1 MTVSTFSAAVHITP
15 TVIKTL
21 YTHGKRKSRKLKDK
35 DGQQEATDDIFFDE
49 AFHIVK
55 SFILLGT
62 KNTVESL
69 QAFTNTHVPAPPWT
83 AVAPVRVPLHSC
95 NQAAD
100 LLTQWFGPEDLKRV
114 VGGEKWWQVRGL
126 DGIDAE
132 WIAEKSYLR
141 PESVHIDAGREYSE
155 EEKLVISMEHLETT
169 MLYIHGGGYFW
180 GSINTHRYQIIKY
193 ARKIGGRAFSV
204 NYRKAP
210 QYPWPCPLHDVLAAY
225 LYLIQPPPGAV
236 HKPIPASKIVLAGD
250 SAGGALCLTMLTVL
264 RDLGQPLPAGA
275 VLISPWVDL
284 THSFP
289 SIHTNTATDIIPPHG
304 FINKPS
310 VLWPVDPIK
319 EGGRV
324 SRARSDPQPK
334 LCHTHTPCAD
344 RNVATDTAQVPPNDT
359 EKLGDCMP
367 AGSKQETSSSPA
379 SGVPVKSQ
387 ERAPVL
393 DRGKDYIAGR
403 RHERD
408 QDKNRNR
415 TYTMLMDD
423 LAGNT
428 GHRPGLDSIPNL
440 DDIEYWQPNPP
451 KVLMKNPGDVPLE
464 VRSQIQHYATT
475 EQLSHPLVSPVLQAS
490 LGNLCPLYIL
500 AGDGEV
506 LRDEIIYL
514 AHKAAN
520 PAEYPVREG
529 VLRDGSRQK
538 ENARKFSAPTKVH
551 LQVYDGMCHVLTVFS
566 FTSSADYA
574 YHSIAEFAKHV
585 TQCSAEHLDRNP
597 FPDSRR
603 PLTEPKPKTCSVDKA
618 LMRKD
623 SAKEKFKS
631 SPQLLP
637 IALGHSPESAEESRI
652 LVHVENEGQTT
663 QEVEPGEVKRQTPGP
678 DAPLH
683 AMSDCSGDTL
693 MIRERVD
700 IHGRVRSMEPKEAIP
715 ALQLRPSEIGIIK
728 EETLFKWLEGQEEWD
743 RRFKYRATKV
753 MKKRKAFE
761 AMSNSII
768 KNARQRGLL
777 LAGESNDL
785 VERLTVGGSS
795 SAHGLIQEDRRWG
808 PLDLG
813 DERPPPT
820 AIAARRDTREA
831 LALLKKSIY
840 HTAPATHK
848 TIPRV
853 KTVIPAAFNPNDAPF
868 RPPRQSVSEQQV
880 HSGMRYIHG
889 LRMWQSI
896 VSYVARK
903 AAVKVVEDTRR
914 VGNGLME
921 VGDKAASTVKDT
933 VGSGEECRVDDRVE

>member
-21 YTHGKRKSRKLKDK
+21 YTHGKRKAKKLKNGDEK
-35 DGQQEATDDIFFDE
+35 EEATDDIFFDE

-83 AVAPVRVPLHSC
+83 AVIPVRVPLHSC

-100 LLTQWFGPEDLKRV
+100 LLIQWFGPEDLKRV
-114 VGGEKWWQVRGL
+114 VGGERWWQVRGL

-132 WIAEKSYLR
+132 WIAEKSHLR
-141 PESVHIDAGREYSE
+141 PESVHIDAGRRYSE
-155 EEKLVISMEHLETT
+155 EERLLMSMEQLETT
-169 MLYIHGGGYFW
+169 MLYIHGGGYYW

-193 ARKIGGRAFSV
+193 AHKIRGRAFTV

-225 LYLIQPPPGAV
+225 LYLIQPPPDAA
-236 HKPIPASKIVLAGD
+236 HKPIPPSKIVFAGD

-304 FINKPS
+304 FMNKPS

-324 SRARSDPQPK
+324 ARAHSDPLLK
-334 LCHTHTPCAD
+334 PCRVD
-344 RNVATDTAQVPPNDT
+344 IPGSDKHITRHTAQVLPTDT
-359 EKLGDCMP
+359 EKESDSTP
-367 AGSKQETSSSPA
+367 VGSKHQLSSNSVSSIPLE
-379 SGVPVKSQ
+379 SQHKSSFFDGGKCD
-387 ERAPVL
+387 L
-393 DRGKDYIAGR
+393 TGRGHGR
-403 RHERD
+403 SRD
-408 QDKNRNR
+408 QNRNGSN
-415 TYTMLMDD
+415 TIPMDE
-423 LAGNT
+423 LAVNRGSV
-428 GHRPGLDSIPNL
+428 SIPDL
-440 DDIEYWQPNPP
+440 DDIDFWQPNPP
-451 KVLMKNPGDVPLE
+451 KVLMKNPRDVPLE
-464 VRSQIQHYATT
+464 IRSQIQHYAMT
-475 EQLSHPLVSPVLQAS
+475 EQLSHPLVSPILQAS

-529 VLRDGSRQK
+529 VMRDGLRQK
-538 ENARKFSAPTKVH
+538 ENAHKFSTPTKVH
-551 LQVYDGMCHVLTVFS
+551 LQVYDGMCHVLTVFT

-574 YHSIAEFAKHV
+574 YNSIAEFAKHV
-585 TQCSAEHLDRNP
+585 TQRSAEYLDRNP
-597 FPDSRR
+597 FPV
-603 PLTEPKPKTCSVDKA
+603 L
-618 LMRKD
+618 
-623 SAKEKFKS
+623 
-631 SPQLLP
+631 QP
-637 IALGHSPESAEESRI
+637 I
-652 LVHVENEGQTT
+652 
-663 QEVEPGEVKRQTPGP
+663 PGSDVPSC
-678 DAPLH
+678 
-683 AMSDCSGDTL
+683 AMNDRSGDIL

-700 IHGRVRSMEPKEAIP
+700 IHGRVRSMEPKEDIT

-753 MKKRKAFE
+753 MKNRKTIE
-761 AMSNSII
+761 ANAKSII
-768 KNARQRGLL
+768 KKARQRGLS
-777 LAGESNDL
+777 LAGESDDL
-785 VERLTVGGSS
+785 VEMPIVGRSNVVYG
-795 SAHGLIQEDRRWG
+795 AIQEDRRWG
-808 PLDLG
+808 PLDLV
-813 DERPPPT
+813 DEQPPPT

-853 KTVIPAAFNPNDAPF
+853 KTVDVILAAFDPNDATF
-868 RPPRQSVSEQQV
+868 RHPRQSVSEQQV
-880 HSGMRYIHG
+880 RTGMRYIHG
-889 LRMWQSI
+889 MRMWQSI
-896 VSYVARK
+896 VSCSGRKVAVK
-903 AAVKVVEDTRR
+903 AAEDTRR
-914 VGNGLME
+914 VGDALME
-921 VGDKAASTVKDT
+921 TGDKAASNVNLAA
-933 VGSGEECRVDDRVE
+933 VGS

>member
-1 MTVSTFSAAVHITP
+1 MTLSTFSVAMHITP

-21 YTHGKRKSRKLKDK
+21 YTHGKRKTKKLKDS
-35 DGQQEATDDIFFDE
+35 DEQQEATDDIFFDE

-83 AVAPVRVPLHSC
+83 AVAPVRVPLQSC

-100 LLTQWFGPEDLKRV
+100 LLTEWFGPEDLKRV

-132 WIAEKSYLR
+132 WIAEKSHL
-141 PESVHIDAGREYSE
+141 PESVHIDAGRKYSE
-155 EEKLVISMEHLETT
+155 EEKLVMSMEQLETT
-169 MLYIHGGGYFW
+169 MLYIHGGGYYW
-180 GSINTHRYQIIKY
+180 GSINTHRYQVIKY
-193 ARKIGGRAFSV
+193 AHKIRGRAFAV

-225 LYLIQPPPGAV
+225 LYLIQPPPDAT
-236 HKPIPASKIVLAGD
+236 HKPIAPSKIVFAGD

-264 RDLGQPLPAGA
+264 RDLGRPLPAGA

-304 FINKPS
+304 FMNKPS

-324 SRARSDPQPK
+324 ARAHSDPLLK
-334 LCHTHTPCAD
+334 SCHADTPGANE
-344 RNVATDTAQVPPNDT
+344 NVTRDSAQAPPTDAG
-359 EKLGDCMP
+359 KHGDSTP
-367 AGSKQETSSSPA
+367 VDSKQETSSSSA
-379 SGVPVKSQ
+379 SSVALKSQ
-387 ERAPVL
+387 VKASLFDGGKCDPPGRHG
-393 DRGKDYIAGR
+393 RGQ
-403 RHERD
+403 E
-408 QDKNRNR
+408 QNRNPSHA
-415 TYTMLMDD
+415 MPIDD
-423 LAGNT
+423 LAVNNKHG
-428 GHRPGLDSIPNL
+428 PSSDSIPDL
-440 DDIEYWQPNPP
+440 DDIDFWQPNPP
-451 KVLMKNPGDVPLE
+451 KVLMKNPRDVPLE
-464 VRSQIQHYATT
+464 LRSQIQHYATT
-475 EQLSHPLVSPVLQAS
+475 EQLSHPLVSPILQAS

-529 VLRDGSRQK
+529 VIRDGSRQK
-538 ENARKFSAPTKVH
+538 ENAHKFSTPTKVH

-585 TQCSAEHLDRNP
+585 TQRSVEHLDRNP
-597 FPDSRR
+597 
-603 PLTEPKPKTCSVDKA
+603 
-618 LMRKD
+618 
-623 SAKEKFKS
+623 
-631 SPQLLP
+631 LP
-637 IALGHSPESAEESRI
+637 ILQ
-652 LVHVENEGQTT
+652 QTS
-663 QEVEPGEVKRQTPGP
+663 GP
-678 DAPLH
+678 DIPSCL
-683 AMSDCSGDTL
+683 MNDRSGDVL
-693 MIRERVD
+693 MVRERVD
-700 IHGRVRSMEPKEAIP
+700 IHGRIRSMEPKENIT

-728 EETLFKWLEGQEEWD
+728 EETLVKWLEGQEEWD
-743 RRFKYRATKV
+743 RP
-753 MKKRKAFE
+753 KADS
-761 AMSNSII
+761 MI
-768 KNARQRGLL
+768 KNARLRGLL
-777 LAGESNDL
+777 LAGEKDDL
-785 VERLTVGGSS
+785 VERSIVRRS
-795 SAHGLIQEDRRWG
+795 SAAHRAIQENRRWG
-808 PLDLG
+808 PLDLV
-813 DERPPPT
+813 DEQPPPT

-848 TIPRV
+848 TIPRM
-853 KTVIPAAFNPNDAPF
+853 KTVDVVLAAFDPNDAPF

-880 HSGMRYIHG
+880 RTSMRYIHG
-889 LRMWQSI
+889 MRMWHSI
-896 VSYVARK
+896 VTYFGRKVAVK
-903 AAVKVVEDTRR
+903 AAEDTRR
-914 VGNGLME
+914 VGDALME
-921 VGDKAASTVKDT
+921 TGDKAASTVKPAAVST
-933 VGSGEECRVDDRVE
+933 K

>member
-1 MTVSTFSAAVHITP
+1 MPVFSDRAVIYTSLA
-15 TVIKTL
+15 VIKTL
-21 YTHGKRKSRKLKDK
+21 YTHGKRKSKKLKDR

-49 AFHIVK
+49 WFHIVK
-55 SFILLGT
+55 AFILLGT

-100 LLTQWFGPEDLKRV
+100 LLIQWFGPEDLKCV

-132 WIAEKSYLR
+132 WIAEKSHLR
-141 PESVHIDAGREYSE
+141 PESVHIDVGRKYSE
-155 EEKLVISMEHLETT
+155 EEKLVMSMEQLETT
-169 MLYIHGGGYFW
+169 MLYIHGGGYYW

-193 ARKIGGRAFSV
+193 ARKIRGRAFTV

-225 LYLIQPPPGAV
+225 LYLIQPPPDAA
-236 HKPIPASKIVLAGD
+236 HKPIPPSKIVFAGD

-304 FINKPS
+304 FMNKPS
-310 VLWPVDPIK
+310 VSWPMDPVK

-324 SRARSDPQPK
+324 VRTRSDPPSK
-334 LCHTHTPCAD
+334 LCHAD
-344 RNVATDTAQVPPNDT
+344 APLTRCLWMPI
-359 EKLGDCMP
+359 LGTN
-367 AGSKQETSSSPA
+367 G
-379 SGVPVKSQ
+379 
-387 ERAPVL
+387 
-393 DRGKDYIAGR
+393 RG
-403 RHERD
+403 
-408 QDKNRNR
+408 
-415 TYTMLMDD
+415 
-423 LAGNT
+423 
-428 GHRPGLDSIPNL
+428 PSLDSIPDL
-440 DDIEYWQPNPP
+440 DDIDFWQPRPP
-451 KVLMKNPGDVPLE
+451 KVLMKNPGDVPLKL
-464 VRSQIQHYATT
+464 RSQIQHYATT
-475 EQLSHPLVSPVLQAS
+475 EQLSHPLVSP
-490 LGNLCPLYIL
+490 
-500 AGDGEV
+500 GDGEV

-520 PAEYPVREG
+520 PTEYPVREG
-529 VLRDGSRQK
+529 VIRDGARQK
-538 ENARKFSAPTKVH
+538 ENAHKFSTPTKVH
-551 LQVYDGMCHVLTVFS
+551 LQVYDGMCHVLTVFT

-585 TQCSAEHLDRNP
+585 TQRSEEHLDQNP
-597 FPDSRR
+597 FPD
-603 PLTEPKPKTCSVDKA
+603 L
-618 LMRKD
+618 
-623 SAKEKFKS
+623 
-631 SPQLLP
+631 Q
-637 IALGHSPESAEESRI
+637 
-652 LVHVENEGQTT
+652 
-663 QEVEPGEVKRQTPGP
+663 QTPGP

-683 AMSDCSGDTL
+683 AMNDRSGNML

-700 IHGRVRSMEPKEAIP
+700 IHGRVRSMEPKEDIS
-715 ALQLRPSEIGIIK
+715 ALQIRPSEIGIIK
-728 EETLFKWLEGQEEWD
+728 EETLLKWLEGQEEWD

-753 MKKRKAFE
+753 MKKRKKYE
-761 AMSNSII
+761 AKANSMI

-777 LAGESNDL
+777 LVGESDDL
-785 VERLTVGGSS
+785 VERPTVRSNA
-795 SAHGLIQEDRRWG
+795 AHGAIQDDRRWG

-820 AIAARRDTREA
+820 AIAARQDTREA

-853 KTVIPAAFNPNDAPF
+853 KKMDVVVAAFDHNDAPF
-868 RPPRQSVSEQQV
+868 RPPKQSVSEQQV
-880 HSGMRYIHG
+880 RTGMRHIHG

-896 VSYVARK
+896 VR
-903 AAVKVVEDTRR
+903 
-914 VGNGLME
+914 
-921 VGDKAASTVKDT
+921 
-933 VGSGEECRVDDRVE
+933 

>member
-21 YTHGKRKSRKLKDK
+21 YTHGKRKTRKLKDG
-35 DGQQEATDDIFFDE
+35 DGKEEATDDIFFDE

-55 SFILLGT
+55 AFILLGT

-83 AVAPVRVPLHSC
+83 AVAPVRIPLHSC

-100 LLTQWFGPEDLKRV
+100 LLIQWFGPEDLKLV

-132 WIAEKSYLR
+132 WIAEKSQLP
-141 PESVHIDAGREYSE
+141 PESVHIDAGRKYSE
-155 EEKLVISMEHLETT
+155 EEKLVIQIEQLETT

-180 GSINTHRYQIIKY
+180 GSINTHRYQILRY
-193 ARKIGGRAFSV
+193 ARKTKGRAFAV

-236 HKPIPASKIVLAGD
+236 HKPVPPSKIVFAGD

-304 FINKPS
+304 FLNKPS
-310 VLWPVDPIK
+310 VLWPVDPVG
-319 EGGRV
+319 EQGRV
-324 SRARSDPQPK
+324 ARVRSNALPK
-334 LCHTHTPCAD
+334 PGQANIPRPD
-344 RNVATDTAQVPPNDT
+344 KSVATEIVQVPPIDA
-359 EKLGDCMP
+359 EKHDDSMP
-367 AGSKQETSSSPA
+367 PGSKQETSTSASSD
-379 SGVPVKSQ
+379 VPVKSQ
-387 ERAPVL
+387 EEARIF
-393 DRGKDYIAGR
+393 DRGKDDVNGNNGR
-403 RHERD
+403 GPS
-408 QDKNRNR
+408 
-415 TYTMLMDD
+415 LD
-423 LAGNT
+423 L
-428 GHRPGLDSIPNL
+428 IP
-440 DDIEYWQPNPP
+440 DDIDFWQPRPP
-451 KVLMKNPGDVPLE
+451 RVLMKNPGDVPLE
-464 VRSQIQHYATT
+464 LRSQIQHYATT
-475 EQLSHPLVSPVLQAS
+475 EQLSHPLVSPILQAS

-506 LRDEIIYL
+506 LRDEIVYL

-529 VLRDGSRQK
+529 VIKDASRQK
-538 ENARKFSAPTKVH
+538 DNAQKFTRPTKVH

-566 FTSSADYA
+566 FTNSANYA
-574 YHSIAEFAKHV
+574 YHSIAEFVKHV
-585 TQCSAEHLDRNP
+585 TQHSAEYLERNP
-597 FPDSRR
+597 FPELHRS
-603 PLTEPKPKTCSVDKA
+603 PMEPDPKTHSVDTDKA
-618 LMRKD
+618 TMGKD
-623 SAKEKFKS
+623 KATEKFKPS
-631 SPQLLP
+631 RLLP
-637 IALGHSPESAEESRI
+637 VARGHPLESAEGSGI
-652 LVHVENEGQTT
+652 LIYVENEVQTT
-663 QEVEPGEVKRQTPGP
+663 REVELGEVKETPGP
-678 DAPLH
+678 EAPLH
-683 AMSDCSGDTL
+683 AMNTHSGDMPNKL

-700 IHGRVRSMEPKEAIP
+700 VHGQVRSMEPKEDIA

-728 EETLFKWLEGQEEWD
+728 EETVFKWLEGQEEWD
-743 RRFKYRATKV
+743 RRFKYRRTKII
-753 MKKRKAFE
+753 KKRKVFE
-761 AMSNSII
+761 AKANSMI
-768 KNARQRGLL
+768 KSARERGLL
-777 LAGESNDL
+777 LAGESDNL
-785 VERLTVGGSS
+785 AERPTVGGTNSENG
-795 SAHGLIQEDRRWG
+795 AIQEDRRWG

-831 LALLKKSIY
+831 LALLKTSIY

-853 KTVIPAAFNPNDAPF
+853 TTVDVVRAAFDPNDASF

-880 HSGMRYIHG
+880 RTGMRCIHG

-896 VSYVARK
+896 VSYFTRK
-903 AAVKVVEDTRR
+903 GSAKAVDDRRR
-914 VGNGLME
+914 VGNALME
-921 VGDKAASTVKDT
+921 AGDKAATVKSDT
-933 VGSGEECRVDDRVE
+933 

>member
-1 MTVSTFSAAVHITP
+1 MTVSTLSAAVHITP

-21 YTHGKRKSRKLKDK
+21 YTHGKRKTKKLKDR
-35 DGQQEATDDIFFDE
+35 DEQEEATDDIFFDE

-83 AVAPVRVPLHSC
+83 AVTPVRVPLHSC

-114 VGGEKWWQVRGL
+114 VGGERWWQVRGL

-132 WIAEKSYLR
+132 WIAEKSHLR
-141 PESVHIDAGREYSE
+141 PKSAHIDPGRKYSE
-155 EEKLVISMEHLETT
+155 EEKLVMSMEQLETT
-169 MLYIHGGGYFW
+169 MLYIHGGGYYW

-193 ARKIGGRAFSV
+193 ARKIRGRAFTV

-210 QYPWPCPLHDVLAAY
+210 QYPWPCPLQDVLAAY
-225 LYLIQPPPGAV
+225 LYLIQPPHDAA
-236 HKPIPASKIVLAGD
+236 HKPILPSKIVFAGD

-289 SIHTNTATDIIPPHG
+289 SIHTNTATDIMPSHG
-304 FINKPS
+304 FMNKPS
-310 VLWPVDPIK
+310 DSWPVDPIK
-319 EGGRV
+319 EGGHV
-324 SRARSDPQPK
+324 ARAHSDPPLK
-334 LCHTHTPCAD
+334 PCHANTPGAD
-344 RNVATDTAQVPPNDT
+344 KNVTRDTAQVPPTDA
-359 EKLGDCMP
+359 EKHSGSAP
-367 AGSKQETSSSPA
+367 VGSKQETLNSSA
-379 SGVPVKSQ
+379 SWVPLKSQ
-387 ERAPVL
+387 EKAAL
-393 DRGKDYIAGR
+393 FHGGKCDPADR
-403 RHERD
+403 RHGRGWD
-408 QDKNRNR
+408 QNRSQSNA
-415 TYTMLMDD
+415 MPIDD
-423 LAGNT
+423 LAVNNGR
-428 GHRPGLDSIPNL
+428 GPSSDSISDL
-440 DDIEYWQPNPP
+440 HDIDFWQPNPP
-451 KVLMKNPGDVPLE
+451 KVLMKNTGDVPLE
-464 VRSQIQHYATT
+464 LRSQIQHYATT
-475 EQLSHPLVSPVLQAS
+475 EQLSHPLVSPILQAS

-529 VLRDGSRQK
+529 VIRDGLRQK
-538 ENARKFSAPTKVH
+538 ENAHKFSTPTKVH
-551 LQVYDGMCHVLTVFS
+551 LQVYDGMCHVLTVFT

-585 TQCSAEHLDRNP
+585 TQRSAEHLDQNP
-597 FPDSRR
+597 
-603 PLTEPKPKTCSVDKA
+603 
-618 LMRKD
+618 
-623 SAKEKFKS
+623 
-631 SPQLLP
+631 SPVLQ
-637 IALGHSPESAEESRI
+637 
-652 LVHVENEGQTT
+652 QTL
-663 QEVEPGEVKRQTPGP
+663 GP
-678 DAPLH
+678 DVPSC
-683 AMSDCSGDTL
+683 AMNDRSGDML

-700 IHGRVRSMEPKEAIP
+700 IHGRVRPMEPKEDIT

-753 MKKRKAFE
+753 MKNRKKFE
-761 AMSNSII
+761 AKAKSMI

-777 LAGESNDL
+777 LAGESDDL
-785 VERLTVGGSS
+785 VERPIVGRS
-795 SAHGLIQEDRRWG
+795 SAAHGAIQEDRRWG
-808 PLDLG
+808 PFDLV
-813 DERPPPT
+813 DEQPPPT

-853 KTVIPAAFNPNDAPF
+853 KTVDVVLAAFDPHDAPF

-880 HSGMRYIHG
+880 RIGMQYIHG
-889 LRMWQSI
+889 MRMWQSI
-896 VSYVARK
+896 VSYFGRKVAVK
-903 AAVKVVEDTRR
+903 AAEDTRR
-914 VGNGLME
+914 VRDALME
-921 VGDKAASTVKDT
+921 TGDKAASTE
-933 VGSGEECRVDDRVE
+933 VGHSRQ